1 MTTADKLTELFKDN
15 FVAYYRSH
23 VAHVNIVGRNFQSD
37 HKLLKGVY
45 EQLQEQIDFIG
56 ELLRTLD
63 AMMPC
68 NLLEVVET
76 SQVDPGELSGD
87 ADFLLEMVRN
97 DLVFLIEQYQELA
110 EISDEEDLSEIENHA
125 QERILALRKLVW
137 MFNSTLGS
145 SSPRRDEESGDFG
158 TF

>member
-1 MTTADKLTELFKDN
+1 MTTVDKLTELFKDN

-145 SSPRRDEESGDFG
+145 SSPGRDEESGDFG

>member
-1 MTTADKLTELFKDN
+1 MTTVDKLTELFKDN

-56 ELLRTLD
+56 ELLRSLD

-97 DLVFLIEQYQELA
+97 DLVFLVEQYQELA

-125 QERILALRKLVW
+125 QERILALRKTIWLL
-137 MFNSTLGS
+137 NSTL
-145 SSPRRDEESGDFG
+145 
-158 TF
+158 T